1 MLMKNIIIV
10 TLFLITLNCFAEN
23 DTYIV
28 LNINKNNKSIL
39 VDGQTILMNNMYDE
53 LSNVLDKKGND
64 IQLFILFNQ
73 SLKFSDAT
81 DMKGLA
87 QAVGFKNIR
96 LFSYSLDTGKMI
108 EIEINK
114 PAVQIPINIKSGK
127 AQ

>member
-1 MLMKNIIIV
+1 MLMKNIILV

-114 PAVQIPINIKSGK
+114 PAVPIPINIKSGK

>member
-1 MLMKNIIIV
+1 MLMKNIILV

-73 SLKFSDAT
+73 SLKFIDAT

-96 LFSYSLDTGKMI
+96 LFSYSLDTGKMT

-114 PAVQIPINIKSGK
+114 PAVPIPINIKSGK